1 MLKKILYFSC
11 ACVFGLA
18 ASGIAKADTVYN
30 LTVDGCS
37 GNKCTLPASGSY
49 GTIDLSQVGSNVLV
63 TVTLDPSYVF
73 VKTGAGDALE
83 FNASGTIT
91 NISTGFGV
99 GPAPDTASTFGTFVE
114 SVTCTAC
121 GSGGSAPLPGPLTF
135 TVDNVTIADFG
146 ANSDKYFF
154 AADVGL
160 VNPDG
165 GLLATGNV
173 GSDGNTPVVPEPSTL
188 LLLGTGLAVLAV
200 TMKTKLLA

>member
-30 LTVDGCS
+30 LTVDGCTS
-37 GNKCTLPASGSY
+37 GCTLPASGSY

-73 VKTGAGDALE
+73 VSTGAGDALE
-83 FNASGTIT
+83 FNATGTIT
-91 NISTGFGV
+91 NITTGFGV
-99 GPAPDTASTFGTFVE
+99 GPAPDTASTFGSFLQ

-121 GSGGSAPLPGPLTF
+121 GNGGSSPLTGPLTF
-135 TVDNVTIADFG
+135 TVDNTTIASFG
-146 ANSDKYFF
+146 ANSDGYYF
-154 AADVGL
+154 AADVGQL
-160 VNPDG
+160 NPNGD

-173 GSDGNTPVVPEPSTL
+173 GSDGNPPVVPEPSTL